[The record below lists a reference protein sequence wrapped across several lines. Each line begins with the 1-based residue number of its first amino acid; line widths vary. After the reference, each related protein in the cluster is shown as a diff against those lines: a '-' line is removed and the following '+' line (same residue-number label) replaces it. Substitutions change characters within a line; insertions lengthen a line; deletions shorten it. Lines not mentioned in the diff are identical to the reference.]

1 MVYLLKSSVPDIVI
15 NEKNAG
21 NDSKN
26 LVQQIHFGDG
36 VLSLARMLNKQG
48 DQTNVSVL
56 QIRNTN
62 FFKGAASKHKR
73 IFNKASHVS
82 GLQHIISG
90 SNFSYLNVHERFLGV
105 RSCLATTKMSKP
117 AVTVDFQEAYER
129 KTQCPRSKH

>member
-1 MVYLLKSSVPDIVI
+1 MSDTIEVVYLLKSSVPDIVI

-48 DQTNVSVL
+48 NQTNVSVL
-56 QIRNTN
+56 QIKNTN

-73 IFNKASHVS
+73 IFEFIIFGRLNTCNCHYSIIQTVGAYA
-82 GLQHIISG
+82 HIIVVCAKG
-90 SNFSYLNVHERFLGV
+90 
-105 RSCLATTKMSKP
+105 
-117 AVTVDFQEAYER
+117 R
-129 KTQCPRSKH
+129 KAAHA

>member
-1 MVYLLKSSVPDIVI
+1 MSDTIEVVYLLKSSVPDIVI

-56 QIRNTN
+56 
-62 FFKGAASKHKR
+62 K
-73 IFNKASHVS
+73 
-82 GLQHIISG
+82 L
-90 SNFSYLNVHERFLGV
+90 
-105 RSCLATTKMSKP
+105 
-117 AVTVDFQEAYER
+117 
-129 KTQCPRSKH
+129 KTQTSFRGRYQA